1 MEVLPG
7 EKDKFKHGGS
17 ATPTSMSSS
26 AASSSTETYKR
37 KLDAYHTAAFERVN
51 KALKLSDTLSSK
63 NVVGGKASQ
72 RVPGSGPQTSP
83 ASDAP
88 SSARRS
94 DGGGSTGGNFSPTSS
109 LSPRSS
115 PGGRDGGSRPSS
127 PGGGGTDLGGSR
139 PRSSGG
145 DPRLSR
151 AALSRSPSP
160 AHSDH
165 SGHSCPSPGKAYLP
179 LVHFSSVYI
188 FTI

>member
-17 ATPTSMSSS
+17 ATPTSVSSS

-37 KLDAYHTAAFERVN
+37 KLDAFHTAAFERVN
-51 KALKLSDTLSSK
+51 KALKLSATLASK
-63 NVVGGKASQ
+63 NVAGGKASSG
-72 RVPGSGPQTSP
+72 RVPGAGPQTSP
-83 ASDAP
+83 ASDAA

-115 PGGRDGGSRPSS
+115 PGGRDGGSWPSS

-139 PRSSGG
+139 PRSPGG
-145 DPRLSR
+145 DLRLSR

-160 AHSDH
+160 AHSDQ
-165 SGHSCPSPGKAYLP
+165 SGHSCPSPGKLT
-179 LVHFSSVYI
+179 FST
-188 FTI
+188 FQ

>member
-7 EKDKFKHGGS
+7 EKDKFKHASGS
-17 ATPTSMSSS
+17 AAPTSVSSS

-51 KALKLSDTLSSK
+51 KALKMSDTLSSK
-63 NVVGGKASQ
+63 NAVGGKASQ
-72 RVPGSGPQTSP
+72 RVPGSGSQTSP

-127 PGGGGTDLGGSR
+127 PGGGVTDLGGSR
-139 PRSSGG
+139 PRSPGGG

-151 AALSRSPSP
+151 AALSRSPSS

-165 SGHSCPSPGKAYLP
+165 SGHSCPSPGKLT
-179 LVHFSSVYI
+179 
-188 FTI
+188 FTTFQ

>member
-7 EKDKFKHGGS
+7 EKDKFKHAGGS
-17 ATPTSMSSS
+17 AAPTSASASS
-26 AASSSTETYKR
+26 ASSSTETYKR

-63 NVVGGKASQ
+63 NAVGGKTSSG

-115 PGGRDGGSRPSS
+115 PGGGGGGSRPSS
-127 PGGGGTDLGGSR
+127 PGAGGADLGGPR
-139 PRSSGG
+139 PRSPGG

-151 AALSRSPSP
+151 ALSRSPSP

-165 SGHSCPSPGKAYLP
+165 SGHSCPSPGKTNP
-179 LVHFSSVYI
+179 
-188 FTI
+188 